1 MLLRLFCGFAILFSF
16 VGRANAS
23 EESLHP
29 FVKFARESEVW
40 IIPDP
45 AHGNEAVLEE
55 QLALMTAIKDAD
67 PRYNCLFLEVD
78 RRVTPMFN
86 AFFSGAT
93 YEEAFGAWMKEMKA
107 RMQSDFMNVMPA
119 WYLERAHQMQFQ
131 VYGADVDW
139 SSEEGERITEAVK
152 IFRTEK
158 DKAKRMEALE
168 LVSGRRNEI
177 IGEYVL
183 EHMRS
188 GACKKSVLV
197 IGDGHLAPTQNHPAI
212 QMVIGREFKV
222 FPPFFE

>member
-1 MLLRLFCGFAILFSF
+1 MRLRLIYCFLTLFIF
-16 VGRANAS
+16 IGQAS
-23 EESLHP
+23 GNEEPLHP
-29 FVKFARESEVW
+29 FVKFARESDVW
-40 IIPDP
+40 IIPDS
-45 AHGNEAVLEE
+45 AHGNEAVLKE
-55 QLALMTAIKDAD
+55 QLELMTAIKNAD
-67 PRYNCLFLEVD
+67 PHYHCLFLEVD

-93 YEEAFGAWMKEMKA
+93 YEEAFGAWLKEMKA
-107 RMQSDFMNVMPA
+107 RMQSDFMNVMPE
-119 WYLERAHQMQFQ
+119 WYLERAHEMQFQ
-131 VYGADVDW
+131 IYGADVDW
-139 SSEEGERITEAVK
+139 SSEEGERIAEAVK

-197 IGDGHLAPTQNHPAI
+197 IGDGHLAPTRNHPAI

-222 FPPFFE
+222 FPPFF